1 MEHVG
6 NPGHHDDD
14 DDDQPSEVALRVKAL
29 ESLLVEK
36 GLVDRKRCSVT
47 LGLSALQDGWS
58 GCQFHGISS
67 SMRF

>member
-1 MEHVG
+1 MAGAIEHAT
-6 NPGHHDDD
+6 
-14 DDDQPSEVALRVKAL
+14 EVFVPVVELCDVAGPAEPPAPALL
-29 ESLLVEK
+29 Q
-36 GLVDRKRCSVT
+36 RKRCSTT